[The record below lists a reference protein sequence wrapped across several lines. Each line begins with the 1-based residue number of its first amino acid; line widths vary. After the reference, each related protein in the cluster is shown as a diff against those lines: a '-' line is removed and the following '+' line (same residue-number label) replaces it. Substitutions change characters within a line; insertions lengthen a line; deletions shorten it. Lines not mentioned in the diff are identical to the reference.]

1 MGGNP
6 GRPGSAASRHDPGA
20 NSDSRVASDFP
31 PWSFGAVQPSNRRL
45 PIRWRG
51 AATFVLL
58 WTLIGLAFA
67 GQHYLKAA
75 KLGDGVQW
83 RVAVEGA
90 LADWYLFAVLS
101 LPAFRLARRFHLG
114 GAQWR
119 LRVALHVVAGAVF
132 SLLWI
137 LLRTLVVEALMPV
150 RGAEKPLNDLLRYV
164 VVATFFFNML
174 VYWVVVTVAHAL
186 AYFQSLQDRERRL
199 LELENRLTSA
209 RLQALQMQLNPHFL
223 FNALNGIGT
232 LMYRDVDAADTMIVK
247 LAGLLRHALDQSGR
261 HQVALR
267 EEMAFLDR
275 YLDLEQMRFGD
286 RLSVH
291 REIDAAAEDALVPN
305 LLLQP
310 IVENAIKHGIE
321 PRMEPG
327 RIIIRAR
334 VLAPATLRIEI
345 EDNGRGLTP
354 DRGIGSGVGTSNCR
368 ARLAQLY
375 GAAGEFR
382 LEPAQ
387 EGGVRAVVQLPFF
400 TRPTNGHD
408 D

>member
-1 MGGNP
+1 VQLPNGP
-6 GRPGSAASRHDPGA
+6 FSKR
-20 NSDSRVASDFP
+20 
-31 PWSFGAVQPSNRRL
+31 WKGAV
-45 PIRWRG
+45 
-51 AATFVLL
+51 TFFLL

-75 KLGDGVQW
+75 KLGDGVPW

-90 LADWYLFAVLS
+90 LADWYLFALLA
-101 LPAFRLARRFHLG
+101 LPAFALARRFHLG

-119 LRVALHVVAGAVF
+119 LRLALHVVAGTVF

-137 LLRTLVVEALMPV
+137 LLRTLIVEAFLPDH
-150 RGAEKPLNDLLRYV
+150 GAGKPLEDLLRYV
-164 VVATFFFNML
+164 VVATFFFNIL

-223 FNALNGIGT
+223 FNALNGIST

-261 HQVALR
+261 HQVTLR
-267 EEMAFLDR
+267 EEMSFLDR

-286 RLSVH
+286 RLTVH
-291 REIDAAAEDALVPN
+291 REIDPIAEVALVPN

-321 PRMEPG
+321 PKLESG
-327 RIIIRAR
+327 HITIRVA
-334 VLAPATLRIEI
+334 VVDSATLRIEI
-345 EDNGRGLTP
+345 EDNGRGIVS

-368 ARLAQLY
+368 SRLSQLY
-375 GAAGEFR
+375 GPAGNFR
-382 LEPAQ
+382 LEPA
-387 EGGVRAVVQLPFF
+387 EFGGVRAIVQIPFRTTLS
-400 TRPTNGHD
+400 TRHPV
-408 D
+408 